1 MRSHI
6 ATAAALREHPGGA
19 SSSDGEYLERL
30 FLELCAIQSPSGSER
45 ACAQRITDELKG
57 LGIETVEDDTIA
69 ITGSDSGNLLARF
82 SAGPDSQPRPCLLLC
97 AHMDTVPAREP
108 VEPVLIDGFFQ
119 NANEAIL
126 GADNKAAI
134 AVILTLVRHL
144 RREGS
149 PVDLELLFT
158 VGEEL
163 TLLGASALDTDDLL
177 SDFGYVFDHASPI
190 GEVILSAPSHFRLQ
204 ASFRGA
210 AAHAGIR
217 PEDGRSAIMA
227 AAHAISA
234 MPQGRL
240 DDQTTVNI
248 ARIDGGSEIT
258 VVPEHCRLEAEVR
271 RLSDQNAEKLTEEL
285 IDHIHEAANIPAFQC
300 DVDISIQRT
309 FAAYR
314 TDRTEPAVTV
324 AEEALRR
331 CGHEPVQIASG
342 GASDA
347 NVLIPAG
354 IQVVNLANGTEN
366 NHEPTE
372 RVSARALHDMLAVAL
387 ALTDCAAALPTTR

>member
-1 MRSHI
+1 MP
-6 ATAAALREHPGGA
+6 TAATLREHPGRV
-19 SSSDGEYLERL
+19 SSSDGDYLERL
-30 FLELCAIQSPSGSER
+30 FVDLCAIPSPSGSER
-45 ACAQRITDELKG
+45 ACAQRVLAELEQ
-57 LGIETVEDDTIA
+57 LGIETVEDDTTA
-69 ITGSDSGNLLARF
+69 ITGSDSGNLLARITA
-82 SAGPDSQPRPCLLLC
+82 SPDSSPRPCLLLC
-97 AHMDTVPAREP
+97 AHLDTVPAHEP
-108 VEPVLIDGFFQ
+108 VEPVLIDGFFE
-119 NANEAIL
+119 NSNEAIL

-134 AVILTLVRHL
+134 AVILTLARHV

-163 TLLGASALDTDDLL
+163 ALVGSSALDTDDLL

-190 GEVILSAPSHFRLQ
+190 GEVILSSPSHFRLQ

-217 PEDGRSAIMA
+217 PQDGRSAIVA

-234 MPQGRL
+234 MPQGRV
-240 DDQTTVNI
+240 DDQTTVNV
-248 ARIDGGSEIT
+248 ARIEGGSAIN
-258 VVPEHCRLEAEVR
+258 VVPERCRLEAEVR
-271 RLSDQNAEKLTEEL
+271 SLSDQNAEKLTEEL
-285 IDHIHEAANIPAFQC
+285 VDHIHEAANIPACQC

-309 FAAYR
+309 FGSYR
-314 TDRTEPAVTV
+314 TSRSEPAVLV

-331 CGHEPVQIASG
+331 CGHEPVGVTSG

-347 NVLIPAG
+347 NALIAAG

-387 ALTDCAAALPTTR
+387 ALTDCAAAHPTAR